1 MGDQQ
6 PMWTAASSCD
16 QQLPSDL
23 LAPASEDAVLDLSHL
38 DLDAPTVDGN
48 LEALDDDH
56 GRTSRIRVVSLQH
69 NRLEEL
75 PVRIGHLWNLDTLD
89 VSHNRLGAL
98 PEDMGQLSGLRVL
111 LATGNQLCWLPKAL
125 GTLSCLQVL
134 NVSGN
139 QLDSMP
145 PPLLELRSLRA
156 LYVGGNRLEHVSKD
170 IGKLEKLEVLY
181 LGGNRLQELPAEL
194 GSLSQLQS
202 LVLSQ
207 NRLVTLPSSLSCL
220 RRLRSL
226 ALHDNLLTTLPP
238 CVVRLQ
244 NLVELS
250 LRGNPLVVRFVRD
263 MTYEPPK
270 LQELAA
276 RCVKTHRVPF
286 EKGELPLAVQAY
298 LDSAQR
304 CVNPKCKGVY
314 FDARVEHIK
323 FVDFCGKYRLPLLQY
338 LCSAQCSSQLA
349 NGHVS
354 SSESEMSDEES
365 GVDMSRLRR
374 VLLG

>member
-1 MGDQQ
+1 MSDE
-6 PMWTAASSCD
+6 PAWAAAASSEP
-16 QQLPSDL
+16 QVPYEVDL
-23 LAPASEDAVLDLSHL
+23 ADAEAVLDLSRL
-38 DLDAPTVDGN
+38 GLDAPTVDGN
-48 LEALDDDH
+48 LEALDGD
-56 GRTSRIRVVSLQH
+56 GRAARLRLVDLRH
-69 NRLEEL
+69 NVLERL
-75 PVRIGHLWNLDTLD
+75 PGRIGAFSGLHTLD
-89 VSHNRLGAL
+89 VSHNRL
-98 PEDMGQLSGLRVL
+98 DCLSEHMPPGLRVL
-111 LATGNQLCWLPKAL
+111 LATGNRLRCLPKAL
-125 GTLSCLQVL
+125 ATLSGLRVL

-139 QLDSMP
+139 RLDALP
-145 PPLLELRSLRA
+145 PPLLELRDLRA
-156 LYVGGNRLEHVSKD
+156 LYAGGNRIEQVSRD

-181 LGGNRLQELPAEL
+181 LGGNRLRELPAEL
-194 GSLSQLQS
+194 GSLGQLQS

-207 NRLVTLPSSLSCL
+207 NRLVTLPSSLCGL

-276 RCVKTHRVPF
+276 RCVKTQRVPF
-286 EKGELPLAVQAY
+286 EKGELPAAVMAY
-298 LDSAQR
+298 LESAQR

-338 LCSAQCSSQLA
+338 LCSTQCSSQLA
-349 NGHVS
+349 SGAA
-354 SSESEMSDEES
+354 SSESEASDEES